1 MFMKILKT
9 VCIGLFLTYSAAAQ
23 VDPKAQEILKSVSA
37 KYKSFKTLSA
47 KFKINVADLKAKTND
62 NQVGT
67 IILKGAKYNLVL
79 GTQEIISDGS
89 TVWTYLKD
97 ANEVQINDPKTDAN
111 AISPTNMF
119 TIYEKGFKSKFI
131 SEKVIGGKTMQIIEL
146 VPEDLK
152 RNFSR
157 VQLTINKNEK
167 YIAQAIIYQ
176 KNGTN
181 ITYAVQDFKPNVPA
195 DDALFVFN
203 KAKYPGCEEVDLR
216 N

>member
-1 MFMKILKT
+1 MKILKK
-9 VCIGLFLTYSAAAQ
+9 ISLALLLTYSATAQ
-23 VDPKAQEILKSVSA
+23 VDPKAQEILKSVST

-47 KFKINVADLKAKTND
+47 KFKINVADLKAKTNE
-62 NQVGT
+62 NQEGT
-67 IILKGAKYNLVL
+67 IVLKGVKYKLVI
-79 GTQEIISDGS
+79 GSQEIISDGKV
-89 TVWTYLKD
+89 VWTYLKD

-119 TIYEKGFKSKFI
+119 TIYEKGFKSKFVA
-131 SEKVIGGKTMQIIEL
+131 EKVIGGKTMQIIEL
-146 VPEDLK
+146 VPEDTK

-157 VQLTINKNEK
+157 VQLTINKTEK

-181 ITYAVQDFKPNVPA
+181 ITYAVQEFKPNVPA
-195 DDALFVFN
+195 EDALFVFN
-203 KAKYPGCEEVDLR
+203 KTLYPGCEEVDLR